1 VFAVLALVFVVLP
14 IVEIYVAIQVS
25 HHIGVANTILALL
38 IFSFVGAWLAKRA
51 GFGVIARMRSQLE
64 RGVLPGNEIVDGVL
78 VFAAG
83 VLLLVPGF
91 VTGILGLV
99 LLLPP
104 VRHLVRA
111 GIVRSLRKRVTRY
124 TIIGPTGPMGRSGPT
139 GSGGSTGPSGPTA
152 PRPPIGPG
160 NIVDV

>member
-1 VFAVLALVFVVLP
+1 MFALLAILLFVVLP

-25 HHIGVANTILALL
+25 HHIGVANTLALLL
-38 IFSFVGAWLAKRA
+38 IFSVVGAWLAKQA

-64 RGVLPGNEIVDGVL
+64 RGVLPGNELVDGVL
-78 VFAAG
+78 VFTAG

-91 VTGILGLV
+91 VTGIIGLV

-111 GIVRSLRKRVTRY
+111 GVVGSLRKRVSRY
-124 TIIGPTGPMGRSGPT
+124 GIVPGRTTGPTGPGPT
-139 GSGGSTGPSGPTA
+139 GPGGPSGPT
-152 PRPPIGPG
+152 GPG
-160 NIVDV
+160 VIDV